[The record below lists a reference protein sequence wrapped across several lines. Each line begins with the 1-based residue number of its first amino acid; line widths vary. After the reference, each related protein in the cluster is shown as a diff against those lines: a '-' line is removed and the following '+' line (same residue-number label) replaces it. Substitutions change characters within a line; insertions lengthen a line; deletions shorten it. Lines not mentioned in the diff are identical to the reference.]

1 MSEVEQTSLCNSPSS
16 AHAGGRVGEII
27 LYGLDEAGR
36 TALAERLPEA
46 DRDRLPLIAEQRLQV
61 CHAVEVWYG
70 PMCVLRLRRPVAQQ
84 A

>member
-1 MSEVEQTSLCNSPSS
+1 VDQI
-16 AHAGGRVGEII
+16 V
-27 LYGLDEAGR
+27 LYGLDETGR
-36 TALAERLPEA
+36 AAFTERLPEA
-46 DRDRLPLIAEQRLQV
+46 DRDRLSLIADQRLQA